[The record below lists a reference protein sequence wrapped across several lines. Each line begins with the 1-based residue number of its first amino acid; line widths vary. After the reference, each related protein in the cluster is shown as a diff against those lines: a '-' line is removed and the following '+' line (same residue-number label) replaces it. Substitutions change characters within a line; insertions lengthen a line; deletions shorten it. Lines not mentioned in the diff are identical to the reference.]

1 MSIRQPHPDAMP
13 RAPRRAWLRGWLL
26 VLLSSTLTFAGATVR
41 ADSYDEQRV
50 RAGARLFR
58 SLLAADTRITDKA
71 ASDGALHVLI
81 YAPDGT
87 DIAEVRDLLSP
98 AGDPAKAGVRGL
110 PVRVDVIDHVPD
122 GDAPAPAGLFVAGLP
137 GSADL
142 DGLIRWSIDHKVMV
156 YSPFEGHVER
166 GALAG
171 HVVEA
176 QIKILVNE
184 STLQRTGI
192 ELKPFFLSRVKLVR

>member
-1 MSIRQPHPDAMP
+1 M
-13 RAPRRAWLRGWLL
+13 LL
-26 VLLSSTLTFAGATVR
+26 CSVLTLAGASVR

-58 SLLAADTRITDKA
+58 ALLAADTRITDKA

-87 DIAEVRDLLSP
+87 DVDQITDLLSP

-110 PVRVDVIDHVPD
+110 RVKIDVIDRVPA
-122 GDAPAPAGLFVAGLP
+122 GDAPTPAGMFLAGVP
-137 GSADL
+137 AAADL
-142 DGLIRWSIDHKVMV
+142 DQLIRWSIAHKVMV

-184 STLQRTGI
+184 STLQATGI